1 MWEKWWTS
9 QSTRVYHKVSMIQLH
24 TMFCVLHAD
33 ERVNPDAYSSFRNI
47 IHNPLQLLN
56 LNHYQAPVP
65 ELVEMNHNITVF
77 LNPVSLT
84 ASPPS
89 GWSFTIVHSG
99 DRACFISECDIF
111 YSAAVY
117 YYSLQNLV
125 CSSIFKRVAISPSVS
140 TKSPAVAEGR

>member
-1 MWEKWWTS
+1 M
-9 QSTRVYHKVSMIQLH
+9 
-24 TMFCVLHAD
+24 
-33 ERVNPDAYSSFRNI
+33 
-47 IHNPLQLLN
+47 LLN
-56 LNHYQAPVP
+56 LNHYEAPVA
-65 ELVEMNHNITVF
+65 ELVEMNRNITVF

-89 GWSFTIVHSG
+89 G
-99 DRACFISECDIF
+99 

>member
-1 MWEKWWTS
+1 MEEIAHLKVHWMKVLISWVVMSNLLFVGQGSCRKRKPEK
-9 QSTRVYHKVSMIQLH
+9 
-24 TMFCVLHAD
+24 
-33 ERVNPDAYSSFRNI
+33 E
-47 IHNPLQLLN
+47 LN
-56 LNHYQAPVP
+56 
-65 ELVEMNHNITVF
+65 F
-77 LNPVSLT
+77 LSLT

-89 GWSFTIVHSG
+89 G
-99 DRACFISECDIF
+99 